1 LEEDAN
7 NMWEKMVTFIWK
19 VALNV
24 CGATKGSEGEA
35 KGTWWWNYEVQ
46 KGEERVLQ
54 TFIP

>member
-35 KGTWWWNYEVQ
+35 KGTWWWNDEVQ